1 MESLLGWLGEK
12 IPTTSGVRHILR
24 LPDGRPVRDV
34 AELQPGGRYAVSSVR
49 RLVRGI
55 DYGGD
60 GDASLGDGERPW
72 LPEARDPSSVAGRM
86 RQSDIR
92 LLARRDSRHSQQ
104 LRQNRRQPT
113 GASSLTEPQSS
124 GPRGVRLITVVSNS
138 HRGSREKVLLN
149 PGTRLTFEDLL
160 ADFASLLIMSGPP
173 VESFSQLFRE
183 FKDHDT
189 FIACGRELTPV
200 ELQAASRSSDFSQDA
215 KSPARTN
222 PQNGWHQSDASAVS
236 FHRSNSDS
244 PNLHLMLPDCP
255 RHSSANSTAKSTRSG
270 QLQPVPRPDL
280 SRAQSVGKVSKNS
293 QSDGSLVF
301 AVTSVAVLLSPDR
314 RRQRH
319 YTGHTSS
326 ILCLECHTSRPIVAS
341 GQRVRQLPELDE
353 ANDFNGAN
361 NIRVWDASSL
371 ATLVVLGEE
380 RLVATV
386 SLNFSSDGEL
396 LLAVESRSDSSEVN
410 DGETVARQSLVIY
423 DWPTG
428 LTLARTKTDGR
439 NVRRAVF
446 RPSIKA
452 ESDIEDESFDG
463 EEVFD
468 GVASVGR
475 GHTHFWRLFGGEAL
489 LLDTKSGGG
498 FPSSSLSLA
507 VQPQLLCLT
516 FDLAGNAV
524 AGGSDGRLRVWAR
537 SSDDSFQPQEFV
549 ALSDPAHSGPVTCLQ
564 ALPDGTLVSAAGNCV
579 RVWDTLNDYNLVKET
594 ILHSLSPTLSALV
607 SVASLGSDGRL
618 ALSTASGDLLE
629 GSLVDGFVRL
639 AGRAHTVSGTV
650 AIATRPA
657 SSTRG
662 RVECVTV
669 GTDGCACGWSRRRRL
684 WRIPA
689 PFSTTTSE
697 AAPTTVV
704 VALKCVSWRSPD
716 GQHLAVGAANGQILV
731 LDSETGQLTS
741 SCTISERPNGAT
753 LAVGCQDGSLRL
765 LGTADKFFPNA
776 LSNAAVSVIAESHA
790 APVLSLDWSAT
801 GCLLRSQCQDLL
813 VKLWSAPDLHSCSS
827 NGGSN
832 GTFASESLCYTTD
845 RTSEGQTVRC
855 SALSANGRLL
865 GLCNEAGQV
874 EIYTYP
880 SRKGPLAVVPVL
892 LAGHQPTAIAFAFKD
907 ASIVAATED
916 GYLQLWDLPGNL
928 GCTATAETVRAF
940 KSESALI

>member
-1 MESLLGWLGEK
+1 
-12 IPTTSGVRHILR
+12 
-24 LPDGRPVRDV
+24 
-34 AELQPGGRYAVSSVR
+34 
-49 RLVRGI
+49 
-55 DYGGD
+55 
-60 GDASLGDGERPW
+60 
-72 LPEARDPSSVAGRM
+72 
-86 RQSDIR
+86 
-92 LLARRDSRHSQQ
+92 
-104 LRQNRRQPT
+104 
-113 GASSLTEPQSS
+113 
-124 GPRGVRLITVVSNS
+124 
-138 HRGSREKVLLN
+138 
-149 PGTRLTFEDLL
+149 
-160 ADFASLLIMSGPP
+160 
-173 VESFSQLFRE
+173 
-183 FKDHDT
+183 
-189 FIACGRELTPV
+189 
-200 ELQAASRSSDFSQDA
+200 
-215 KSPARTN
+215 
-222 PQNGWHQSDASAVS
+222 
-236 FHRSNSDS
+236 
-244 PNLHLMLPDCP
+244 MLPDCP

-293 QSDGSLVF
+293 QSASEFGSLRNGSSPTLHWLHGPVNSLSGCLQALPDGSLVF

-741 SCTISERPNGAT
+741 SCTISERPNTGVTALSFSPDGAT